1 MAHKTREQ
9 LIEVGLQRIH
19 AAGYGATGVN
29 EILELAE
36 IPKGSFYHHFSS
48 KEAFAE
54 AVLERYGAGEKS
66 RWERLLGDKSIAPL
80 KRLRLYFEELM
91 AVYGMTGP
99 ISGCLLGNMALEVAD
114 HSDKL
119 QPVLKAIFSVWNE
132 AIAEVLREAVAK
144 GDLDR
149 SAKPKELASFLLNSW
164 EGALVRSKAERS
176 DQPLELFLR
185 VTFNVLLK
193 K

>member
-29 EILELAE
+29 EILQLAD
-36 IPKGSFYHHFSS
+36 IPKGSFYHHFPS

-54 AVLERYGAGEKS
+54 AVLERYGAQEMS
-66 RWERLLGDKSIAPL
+66 RSERLLGDKSVAPL
-80 KRLRLYFEELM
+80 KRLRLYFEELL
-91 AVYGMTGP
+91 AVYGRTGP

-119 QPVLKAIFSVWNE
+119 QPVLKAIFSAWTE
-132 AIAEVLREAVAK
+132 AIVEVIRQAVEK
-144 GDLDR
+144 GDLDP
-149 SAKPKELASFLLNSW
+149 SVKPKEMSAFLLNNW
-164 EGALVRSKAERS
+164 EGALLRSKADRS
-176 DQPLELFLR
+176 DQPLELFLHF
-185 VTFNVLLK
+185 TFKVLLK

>member
-29 EILELAE
+29 EILQLAD
-36 IPKGSFYHHFSS
+36 IPKGSFYHHFPS

-54 AVLERYGAGEKS
+54 AVLERYGAQEMS
-66 RWERLLGDKSIAPL
+66 RSERLLGDKSVAPL
-80 KRLRLYFEELM
+80 KRLRLYFEELL
-91 AVYGMTGP
+91 AVYGRTGP

-119 QPVLKAIFSVWNE
+119 QPVLQEIFSVWNE
-132 AIAEVLREAVAK
+132 AIVEVLREAVAK
-144 GDLDR
+144 GDLDH
-149 SAKPKELASFLLNSW
+149 SVKPKEMAAFLLNNW
-164 EGALVRSKAERS
+164 EGALLRSKAERS
-176 DQPLELFLR
+176 DQPLELFLHF
-185 VTFNVLLK
+185 TFKVLLK

>member
-9 LIEVGLQRIH
+9 LIDVGLQLIH
-19 AAGYGATGVN
+19 SAGYGATGVN
-29 EILELAE
+29 EILQLAD
-36 IPKGSFYHHFSS
+36 IPKGSFYHHFPS

-54 AVLERYGAGEKS
+54 AVLERYGAGEMS
-66 RWERLLGDKSIAPL
+66 RSERLLGDKSVAPL

-91 AVYGMTGP
+91 ATYGRTGP

-119 QPVLKAIFSVWNE
+119 QPVLQAIFSVWTE
-132 AIAEVLREAVAK
+132 SIVEVLREAVAK
-144 GDLDR
+144 GDLDH
-149 SAKPKELASFLLNSW
+149 SVKPKEMAAFLLNNW
-164 EGALVRSKAERS
+164 EGALLRSKVERS
-176 DQPLELFLR
+176 DQPLELFLHF
-185 VTFNVLLK
+185 TFKVLLK

>member
-29 EILELAE
+29 EILQLAD
-36 IPKGSFYHHFSS
+36 IPKGSFYHHFPS

-54 AVLERYGAGEKS
+54 AVLERYGAQEMS
-66 RWERLLGDKSIAPL
+66 RSERLLGDKSVAPL
-80 KRLRLYFEELM
+80 KRLRLYFEELL
-91 AVYGMTGP
+91 AVYGRTGP

-119 QPVLKAIFSVWNE
+119 QPVLKAIFSAWTE
-132 AIAEVLREAVAK
+132 AIVEVIRQAVEK
-144 GDLDR
+144 GDLDP
-149 SAKPKELASFLLNSW
+149 SVKPKEMAAFLLNNW
-164 EGALVRSKAERS
+164 EGALLRSKADRS
-176 DQPLELFLR
+176 DQPLELFLHF
-185 VTFNVLLK
+185 TFKVLLK

>member
-9 LIEVGLQRIH
+9 LIEVGLQLIH
-19 AAGYGATGVN
+19 SAGYGATGVN
-29 EILELAE
+29 EILQLAD

-54 AVLERYGAGEKS
+54 AVLERYGAGEMS
-66 RWERLLGDKSIAPL
+66 RCERLLGDKSIAPL

-91 AVYGMTGP
+91 AVYGRSGP
-99 ISGCLLGNMALEVAD
+99 ISGCFFGNMTLEVAD
-114 HSDKL
+114 HSDRL
-119 QPVLKAIFSVWNE
+119 QSLLEGAFAGWDE
-132 AIAEVLREAVAK
+132 AIVEVLREAVAK

-149 SAKPKELASFLLNSW
+149 SVKTRDLASFIVNNW
-164 EGALVRSKAERS
+164 EGALLRSKVERS
-176 DQPLELFLR
+176 DQPLELFLHF
-185 VTFNVLLK
+185 TFKVLLK

>member
-29 EILELAE
+29 EILQLAD
-36 IPKGSFYHHFSS
+36 IPKGSFYHHFPS

-54 AVLERYGAGEKS
+54 AVLERYGAQEMS
-66 RWERLLGDKSIAPL
+66 RSERLLGDKSVAPL
-80 KRLRLYFEELM
+80 KRLRLYFEELL
-91 AVYGMTGP
+91 AVYGRTGP

-119 QPVLKAIFSVWNE
+119 QPVLKAIFSAWTE
-132 AIAEVLREAVAK
+132 AIVEVIRQAVEK
-144 GDLDR
+144 GDLDP
-149 SAKPKELASFLLNSW
+149 SVKPKEMAAFLLNNW
-164 EGALVRSKAERS
+164 EGALLRSKAERS
-176 DQPLELFLR
+176 DQPLELFLHF
-185 VTFNVLLK
+185 TFKVLLK

>member
-29 EILELAE
+29 EILQLAD
-36 IPKGSFYHHFSS
+36 IPKGSFYHHFPS

-54 AVLERYGAGEKS
+54 AVLERYGAQEMS
-66 RWERLLGDKSIAPL
+66 RSERLLGDKSVAPL
-80 KRLRLYFEELM
+80 KRLRLYFEELL
-91 AVYGMTGP
+91 AVYGRTGP

-119 QPVLKAIFSVWNE
+119 QPVLKAIFSAWTE
-132 AIAEVLREAVAK
+132 AIVEVIRQAVEK
-144 GDLDR
+144 GDLDP
-149 SAKPKELASFLLNSW
+149 SVKPKEMAAFLLNNW
-164 EGALVRSKAERS
+164 EGALIRSKVERS
-176 DQPLELFLR
+176 DQPLELFLHF
-185 VTFNVLLK
+185 TFKVLLK

>member
-9 LIEVGLQRIH
+9 LVEVGLQRIH

-29 EILELAE
+29 EILQLAE
-36 IPKGSFYHHFSS
+36 IPKGSFYHHFPS

-54 AVLERYGAGEKS
+54 AVLERYGAQEMS
-66 RWERLLGDKSIAPL
+66 RSERLLGDKSVAPL
-80 KRLRLYFEELM
+80 KRLRLYFEELL
-91 AVYGMTGP
+91 AVYGRTGP

-119 QPVLKAIFSVWNE
+119 QPVLKAIFSAWTE
-132 AIAEVLREAVAK
+132 AIVEVIRQAVEK
-144 GDLDR
+144 GDLDP
-149 SAKPKELASFLLNSW
+149 SVKPKEMAAFLLNNW
-164 EGALVRSKAERS
+164 EGALLRSKADRS
-176 DQPLELFLR
+176 DQPLKLFLHF
-185 VTFNVLLK
+185 TFKVLLK

>member
-29 EILELAE
+29 EILQLAD

-54 AVLERYGAGEKS
+54 AVLERYGAQEMS
-66 RWERLLGDKSIAPL
+66 RSERLLGDKNVAPL

-91 AVYGMTGP
+91 AVYGRTGP

-119 QPVLKAIFSVWNE
+119 QPVLKVIFSAWTE
-132 AIAEVLREAVAK
+132 AIVEVLREAVAK
-144 GDLDR
+144 GDLD
-149 SAKPKELASFLLNSW
+149 SSVKPKEMAAFLLNNW
-164 EGALVRSKAERS
+164 EGALLRSKADRS
-176 DQPLELFLR
+176 DQPLELFLQF
-185 VTFNVLLK
+185 TFKVLLK

>member
-29 EILELAE
+29 EILQLAD
-36 IPKGSFYHHFSS
+36 IPKGSFYHHFPS

-54 AVLERYGAGEKS
+54 AVLERYGAEEMS
-66 RWERLLGDKSIAPL
+66 RSERLLGDKSVAPL
-80 KRLRLYFEELM
+80 KRLRLYFEELL
-91 AVYGMTGP
+91 AVYGRTGP

-119 QPVLKAIFSVWNE
+119 QPVLKAIFSVWTE
-132 AIAEVLREAVAK
+132 AIVEVLREAVAK
-144 GDLDR
+144 GDLDP
-149 SAKPKELASFLLNSW
+149 SVKPKEMAAFLLNNW
-164 EGALVRSKAERS
+164 EGALLRSKVERS
-176 DQPLELFLR
+176 DQPLELFLHF
-185 VTFNVLLK
+185 TFKVLLK